1 MGNTGNAQQ
10 VTTNLHHVM
19 LLTLWNPQMKAQ
31 WEIFAS
37 YGIVMMRSAA
47 PSEFVESVN
56 YLSLQISWGNQTD
69 Q

>member
-1 MGNTGNAQQ
+1 
-10 VTTNLHHVM
+10 
-19 LLTLWNPQMKAQ
+19 MKAQ

-56 YLSLQISWGNQTD
+56 YLSLQISWGNRTAEYNKLG
-69 Q
+69 